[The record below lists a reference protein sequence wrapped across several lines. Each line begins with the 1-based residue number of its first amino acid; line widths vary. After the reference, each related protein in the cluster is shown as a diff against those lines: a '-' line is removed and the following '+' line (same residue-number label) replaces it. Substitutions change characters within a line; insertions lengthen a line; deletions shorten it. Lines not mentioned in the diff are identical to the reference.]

1 MHPPPAAATP
11 HHTWSLPIPANKQ
24 IKVVNADNGISMGG
38 VDFLTIDDT
47 RFEFSKP
54 R

>member
-1 MHPPPAAATP
+1 MHPPTAAATP
-11 HHTWSLPIPANKQ
+11 PHTSSLPIPANKQ
-24 IKVVNADNGISMGG
+24 IKVVNADNGINMGG
-38 VDFLTIDDT
+38 VDFLTINDT